1 MKKMESQSRRASQ
14 SVVDTIATT
23 NDSKEILDQ
32 IKDNLY
38 RKALERLE
46 DKKKEV
52 NNKFLFGKHR
62 DEIKG
67 VKTPYSE
74 YPDQAVKKRQN
85 DMLNS
90 GENPNAA
97 GGIEMVTQYQGQE
110 RGAMGHMN
118 PIGVPT
124 RPFSG
129 SPRPNHPDGP
139 DLPFEKGTVPN
150 GAGA

>member
-1 MKKMESQSRRASQ
+1 MKKMAPESRRNSQ
-14 SVVDTIATT
+14 SVVDQIATSK
-23 NDSKEILDQ
+23 DSQEILDK
-32 IKDNLY
+32 IKTALY
-38 RKALERLE
+38 AKALERLE
-46 DKKKEV
+46 QKKSEV

-62 DEIKG
+62 DEMKG

-74 YPDQAVKKRQN
+74 YPDQAEKKRQN

-110 RGAMGHMN
+110 RGAMGHFN

-124 RPFSG
+124 RPFAG
-129 SPRPNHPDGP
+129 DRRPNHPDGP
-139 DLPFEKGTVPN
+139 SLPYEKGTIPN
-150 GAGA
+150 GAGT